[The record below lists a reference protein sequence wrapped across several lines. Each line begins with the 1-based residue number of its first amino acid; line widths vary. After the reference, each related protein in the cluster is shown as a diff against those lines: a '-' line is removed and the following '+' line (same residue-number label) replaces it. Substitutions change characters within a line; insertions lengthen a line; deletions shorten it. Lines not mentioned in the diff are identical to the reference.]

1 MVDVTQTTM
10 KKTRSPKRPDPVSL
24 ASNSIVETLQ
34 ARKLTSSGWL
44 TLSQLIEQTPG
55 LTFEVAQAALR
66 KAPAKQQAM
75 LASKSDSNSLVLFK
89 ADLEPLSQDFGL
101 LKSLVEKGCSAE
113 VPVKALAELTQS
125 LDKPLKKLVDN
136 YWPTHT
142 QQLPAGL
149 LPVIVI
155 SGRKKLFAIHD
166 ERFPLPEVELSRKL
180 VDELTRLKA
189 AGKHSYPAGLPAL
202 LESTGSTTTQA
213 IREKAIRSE
222 PFSSQ
227 AIVSFEADPQA
238 VVALVGD
245 ESFLAGSPILLSMA
259 FEKVRTV
266 ANHVIAIDK
275 IAKCKGIHPT
285 VRPHFQTSIERN
297 ISGNQIPSGL
307 GALKIGKK
315 WSVFRLSDVVGNAT
329 SNVTVNTTPGNQSV
343 FDLEN
348 FVRDFDAAFA
358 SLDGKLGLPRYAS
371 LVDLRPALPQYP
383 REIFDQELLKLRRSG
398 RYSLS
403 LVEGRFGLTDD
414 ERAACLVVDHVP
426 HLLVQKK

>member
-180 VDELTRLKA
+180 VDELKRLKA

-227 AIVSFEADPQA
+227 AIVSFEGDPEAD
-238 VVALVGD
+238 VALVGD
-245 ESFLAGSPILLSMA
+245 EVILAGSPNLLSIA
-259 FEKVRTV
+259 FEKLRTDSSQV
-266 ANHVIAIDK
+266 LAVDK
-275 IAKCKGIHPT
+275 IVKCKGIHSA
-285 VRPHFQTSIERN
+285 VRPYFQSSIERN
-297 ISGNQIPSGL
+297 ISENRIPSDL
-307 GALKIGKK
+307 GALKIGRK
-315 WSVFRLSDVVGNAT
+315 WSIFRLSDVVGNVA
-329 SNVTVNTTPGNQSV
+329 VNATPGTQAV
-343 FDLEN
+343 
-348 FVRDFDAAFA
+348 FDAADFVSDFDSA
-358 SLDGKLGLPRYAS
+358 FSSLDGKLGLPRYAS
-371 LVDLRPALPQYP
+371 LVDLRPALNKYP
-383 REIFDQELLKLRRSG
+383 REIFDRELLTLRRSG

-403 LVEGRFGLTDD
+403 LVEGRFGLTDE
-414 ERAACLVVDHVP
+414 ERSACLVVDHVP
-426 HLLVQKK
+426 HLLVHRK